1 MNPERRTQAE
11 QEKKKISC
19 FSLADAASTPANAI
33 GQHKLG
39 WDFSLPGLAASSY
52 SQQQLVSSDFI
63 SRSQFYHFNN
73 FKITIISTICRLSF

>member
-19 FSLADAASTPANAI
+19 FSLADAASTPATAI

-39 WDFSLPGLAASSY
+39 WDFSWPGLAALSY
-52 SQQQLVSSDFI
+52 IQQQLLSSDFL
-63 SRSQFYHFNN
+63 SRSQFLQF
-73 FKITIISTICRLSF
+73 